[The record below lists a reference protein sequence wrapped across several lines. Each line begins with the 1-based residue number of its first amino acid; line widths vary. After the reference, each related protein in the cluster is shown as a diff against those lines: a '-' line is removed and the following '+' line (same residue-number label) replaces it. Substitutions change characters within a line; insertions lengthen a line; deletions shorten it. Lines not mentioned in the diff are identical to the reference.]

1 MTESGT
7 ARLEVADRI
16 ARFRRLAAMQGTIPP
31 EVEQFAAPRGSAP
44 GVDQPVPVV
53 RVVFDERVFF
63 DFDGDAPR
71 PEAMTVLEQIAE
83 SMKRDAPDAAITV
96 LGHTDAVG
104 TDAYNIDLSRR
115 RAASVVRLLIQRG
128 VSPHQLSTVAIGKSQ
143 PVAPN
148 DTPSGRARNRR
159 VEFLVS
165 SSEQANLALIRDRP
179 VIADNLRL
187 SPAQPRSRPQITSA
201 EILKP
206 APEETAFGSDIL
218 EPVGVLT
225 LREPLPAV
233 PAERPLAEPL
243 AQASSAR
250 IVASKRTAPTR
261 VEPARLSPARPL
273 LPRPVERVQPAPL
286 TDPTN
291 Y

>member
-1 MTESGT
+1 MTAWKSARGDRRSVAGAAVLMMCASITLSGCAQSRYTYLSPANPRLMTESGT

-115 RAASVVRLLIQRG
+115 RAASVVRLLILRG

-143 PVAPN
+143 PVAP
-148 DTPSGRARNRR
+148 TTRRPAGGATGAWSSWSIPANRP
-159 VEFLVS
+159 
-165 SSEQANLALIRDRP
+165 I
-179 VIADNLRL
+179 
-187 SPAQPRSRPQITSA
+187 SR
-201 EILKP
+201 
-206 APEETAFGSDIL
+206 
-218 EPVGVLT
+218 
-225 LREPLPAV
+225 
-233 PAERPLAEPL
+233 
-243 AQASSAR
+243 
-250 IVASKRTAPTR
+250 
-261 VEPARLSPARPL
+261 
-273 LPRPVERVQPAPL
+273 
-286 TDPTN
+286 
-291 Y
+291 